1 MIVKFFRHGN
11 TQKGKSGRTGG
22 GNSVRDYLLGKDKQR
37 ENATLIRGNAD
48 QTTEVINNITNKSI
62 YTSGVLSFSKDEKP
76 TDEQIEKIIDSYEN
90 TLFPNMDKDQYSSY
104 WVRHEDKDRTE
115 LHFVFANIELK
126 TGKALPVYYH
136 RNDKN
141 LVDSWKNLV
150 NDKYGFIDPNAP
162 MNRKQLTPTTRND
175 KDNAQ
180 KDSIHE
186 RILSLVERNRSI
198 NSRDDVVKAIEN
210 LGYEVTRT
218 SKKDDSI
225 SIKNPQGGR
234 NLKLKGEL
242 YSPNFS
248 RDKLPDHQLHAQIY
262 YDKDRDSRINEQR
275 AKYEHNLSLREKR
288 LNKRFGEIDR
298 TPTEPKLTQALA
310 RIRAENEP
318 IFLENIA
325 RAEKQAKE
333 QVIIAKQV
341 TQLYDINQSDREI
354 LPDETYHEWKKLIP
368 ERLEEKRNNHVAIT
382 NSIYGKA
389 QNQILEPSEFEQFK
403 KSLDSIYTIDNITTK
418 REQAKIAQQQAELE
432 QRTEQQRIKQA
443 IEQQQSQLAQ
453 LRQPTALTDKTKQT
467 INMLSDSRLDGLI
480 SDFTDKTAT
489 IERLSKNQL
498 LTNDQKAEY
507 QAKQS
512 VLNYAKSLKVERE
525 RPVALSPK
533 PIEQPKPMVQPTALN
548 ELRSDERQRPEH
560 TVKQPQKPPKPQLNQ
575 YQQVAYNIAIKHGV
589 INDTDE
595 KRAEFA
601 LLSKEELL
609 RFENPYQDKHD
620 KYASLVRELVKL
632 QRDKQVEKIQK
643 QIDNLI
649 YPPRP
654 KKGTFERQAS
664 YTKRLN
670 SYFENE
676 LRTYNNEVRAKR
688 IEQSNVSGQLTQ
700 AHYKAIAERY
710 PDLAE
715 ANQKHNEF
723 ELFKAEVN
731 KAITDLDR
739 QQAPTKSKDMER

>member
-76 TDEQIEKIIDSYEN
+76 TDEQIENIIDIYEN

-162 MNRKQLTPTTRND
+162 MNRKQLTPTTRNE

-186 RILSLVERNRSI
+186 RILSHVERNPSI

-248 RDKLPDHQLHAQIY
+248 RNKLPDHQIHAQIY
-262 YDKDRDSRINEQR
+262 YDKDRESRINEQR
-275 AKYEHNLSLREKR
+275 TKYEHNLSLREKR
-288 LNKRFGEIDR
+288 LTKRFGEIDR
-298 TPTEPKLTQALA
+298 TPTDPKLTQELA
-310 RIRAENEP
+310 KIRAENEP

-333 QVIIAKQV
+333 QIIIAKQV
-341 TQLYDINQSDREI
+341 TQLDNINQSNREI
-354 LPDETYHEWKKLIP
+354 LPDETYQEWEKLIS
-368 ERLEEKRNNHVAIT
+368 ERLEEKRNHHVAIT

-389 QNQILEPSEFEQFK
+389 KNQILEPSTFEQFK
-403 KSLDSIYTIDNITTK
+403 KSLDSIYTIDDITAK

-432 QRTEQQRIKQA
+432 QRAEQQRIKQA

-467 INMLSDSRLDGLI
+467 INMLSDIRLDGLI

-498 LTNDQKAEY
+498 LSDDQKAEY

-512 VLNYAKSLKVERE
+512 ILNYAKLLKAERE
-525 RPVALSPK
+525 RPK
-533 PIEQPKPMVQPTALN
+533 PTVKPTVTN
-548 ELRSDERQRPEH
+548 GLRSDERQRPEH
-560 TVKQPQKPPKPQLNQ
+560 TIEPPQTPPKPQLNQ
-575 YQQVAYNIAIKHGV
+575 YQQVAYDIAIKHGV
-589 INDTDE
+589 INDTEE

-609 RFENPYQDKHD
+609 RFENPYQAKHD
-620 KYASLVRELVKL
+620 KYDSLVRDLVKL
-632 QRDKQVEKIQK
+632 QRERQVEKIQK

-676 LRTYNNEVRAKR
+676 LRTYNNTVRAKN
-688 IEQSNVSGQLTQ
+688 IEIANVSGQLTQ

-715 ANQKHNEF
+715 ANQNHNEF
-723 ELFKAEVN
+723 ERFKAEVN
-731 KAITDLDR
+731 KTITDLDR
-739 QQAPTKSKDMER
+739 QQAPTKVIDKSR

>member
-22 GNSVRDYLLGKDKQR
+22 GNSVRDYLLGRDKQR

-48 QTTEVINNITNKSI
+48 QTTEIINNITNKSI
-62 YTSGVLSFSKDEKP
+62 YTSGVLSFSKDEQP
-76 TDEQIEKIIDSYEN
+76 TDEQIEEIIDSYEN
-90 TLFPNMDKDQYSSY
+90 TLFPSMDKDQYSSY

-150 NDKYGFIDPNAP
+150 NDKYGFIHPDAP
-162 MNRKQLTPTTRND
+162 INRKQLTPTTRND

-186 RILSLVERNRSI
+186 RILSYAERNQSI

-248 RDKLPDHQLHAQIY
+248 RDKLPDRQVHAQLI
-262 YDKDRDSRINEQR
+262 YDKNREQRLNEQR

-298 TPTEPKLTQALA
+298 TPTDLKLTQDLA
-310 RIRAENEP
+310 KIRAENEP

-325 RAEKQAKE
+325 KAEKQAKE
-333 QVIIAKQV
+333 KIIIANQV
-341 TQLYDINQSDREI
+341 TQLDNIHQSSREI
-354 LPDETYHEWKKLIP
+354 LSDETYQKWENLIP
-368 ERLEEKRNNHVAIT
+368 ERLEEARNHHVEIA

-403 KSLDSIYTIDNITTK
+403 NSLDSVYTIDDITAK
-418 REQAKIAQQQAELE
+418 LEQAKIAQQQAELE
-432 QRTEQQRIKQA
+432 QRAERQRIQQVM
-443 IEQQQSQLAQ
+443 EQQQSQLAQ
-453 LRQPTALTDKTKQT
+453 LRQYTTLTDKTKQT
-467 INMLSDSRLDGLI
+467 INKLSDSRLNGLI
-480 SDFTDKTAT
+480 SDFKDKTAT

-498 LTNDQKAEY
+498 LTDDQKAEY
-507 QAKQS
+507 RAKQS
-512 VLNYAKSLKVERE
+512 ILNYAKSLKAERE
-525 RPVALSPK
+525 RPT
-533 PIEQPKPMVQPTALN
+533 PIAQPTAPN
-548 ELRSDERQRPEH
+548 SLRSDERVVIQRPEQ
-560 TVKQPQKPPKPQLNQ
+560 TINQPQTPPKPQLNK
-575 YQQVAYNIAIKHGV
+575 YQQVAYDIAIKHG
-589 INDTDE
+589 IMNDTDE

-601 LLSKEELL
+601 SFSKDELL
-609 RFENPYQDKHD
+609 RVKNPYQAKHD
-620 KYASLVRELVKL
+620 RYDTLVRELVKL

-643 QIDNLI
+643 QIDELKL
-649 YPPRP
+649 PERP
-654 KKGTFERQAS
+654 KQGKWERDS
-664 YTKRLN
+664 TYTKRLN
-670 SYFENE
+670 SYFDNE
-676 LRTYNNEVRAKR
+676 LRTYNNTVRAKN
-688 IEQSNVSGQLTQ
+688 IEIANVSGQLTQ
-700 AHYKAIAERY
+700 AHYKAITERY

-715 ANQKHNEF
+715 ANQQYNEF
-723 ELFKAEVN
+723 ERFKAEVN

-739 QQAPTKSKDMER
+739 QQAPTKSKDIEK